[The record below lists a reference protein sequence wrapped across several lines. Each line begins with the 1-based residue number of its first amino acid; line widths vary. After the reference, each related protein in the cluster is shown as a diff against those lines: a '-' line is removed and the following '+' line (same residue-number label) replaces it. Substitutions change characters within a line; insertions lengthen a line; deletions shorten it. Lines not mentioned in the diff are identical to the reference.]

1 MSDPKAP
8 PMIDQAN
15 RLRSLAKSQP
25 AQASLFGSRVVAIAS
40 GKGGVGKTNVVAG
53 LAMSLAQQGQ
63 RVVVLDADFGLANLD
78 ILLGLTPT
86 FTLEHVLRG
95 EKLLEEI
102 LLDGPFGIRIIPASS
117 GIQELTRL
125 DAAAELRLVQ
135 GLQRVSQGTD
145 WLLIDTAAGIHDS
158 VIKLLMAA
166 QEVLLVTTPEP
177 TALVDA
183 YAMVKVVHLRDP
195 HKPLWLLVNNAQ
207 GEEEA
212 EETVDQLQ
220 AAIQR
225 FLDKQ
230 INVLGMVPSDP
241 FMLQAVRQQR
251 CVVDLYPKS
260 PAAQAFFRAAQQ
272 LNAKIPLQKEG
283 FAAFWKGLSAEE
295 P

>member
-1 MSDPKAP
+1 MN
-8 PMIDQAN
+8 DQASQ
-15 RLRSLAKSQP
+15 LRALAR
-25 AQASLFGSRVVAIAS
+25 AQAPEPGLFSSRVIAIAS

-53 LAMSLAQQGQ
+53 LAMALARDGQ

-78 ILLGLTPT
+78 ILLGLSPAY
-86 FTLEHVLRG
+86 TLEHVLGG

-135 GLQRVSQGTD
+135 GLQRVSAGID

-177 TALVDA
+177 TALVDV

-195 HKPLWLLVNNAQ
+195 RKPLWLLVNNAQ
-207 GEEEA
+207 GQEEA
-212 EETVDQLQ
+212 EETIDQLQ
-220 AAIQR
+220 AATRR
-225 FLDKQ
+225 FLKREL
-230 INVLGMVPSDP
+230 NVLGMLPADP
-241 FMLQAVRQQR
+241 WVLQAVRQQR
-251 CVVDLYPKS
+251 GVVELFPQA
-260 PAAQAFFRAAQQ
+260 PAALALTAAARRLQE
-272 LNAKIPLQKEG
+272 KVPLQRDG
-283 FAAFWKGLSAEE
+283 FAAFWRGLNLEE

>member
-1 MSDPKAP
+1 MT
-8 PMIDQAN
+8 DQAN
-15 RLRSLAKSQP
+15 RLRALARSQP
-25 AQASLFGSRVVAIAS
+25 SASTLFGSRVMAIAS

-53 LAMSLAQQGQ
+53 LAMTLAQLGQ

-78 ILLGLTPT
+78 ILLGLAPQY
-86 FTLEHVLRG
+86 TLEHVLRG
-95 EKLLEEI
+95 EKLMEEI
-102 LLDGPFGIRIIPASS
+102 LMDGPFGIRIIPASS

-135 GLQRVSQGTD
+135 GLQRVSQAID

-166 QEVLLVTTPEP
+166 QEVLLITTPEP

-183 YAMVKVVHLRDP
+183 YAMVKVIHLRDK
-195 HKPLWLLVNNAQ
+195 HKPLWLLINNAQ

-212 EETVDQLQ
+212 EETIEQLQ
-220 AAIQR
+220 AAIRR
-225 FLDKQ
+225 FLDRE

-251 CVVDLYPKS
+251 CVVDLYPKA
-260 PAAQAFFRAAQQ
+260 PATQALARAARQ
-272 LNAKIPLQKEG
+272 LQKKIPLQKEG
-283 FAAFWKGLSAEE
+283 FAAFWKGISTEE
-295 P
+295 I

>member
-1 MSDPKAP
+1 MN
-8 PMIDQAN
+8 DQAN
-15 RLRSLAKSQP
+15 RLRALSRNQP
-25 AQASLFGSRVVAIAS
+25 AASTLFGSRVMAIAS

-53 LAMSLAQQGQ
+53 LAMSLAQMGQ

-78 ILLGLTPT
+78 ILLGLSPQW
-86 FTLEHVLRG
+86 TLEHVLRG

-135 GLQRVSQGTD
+135 GLQRVSQGID

-183 YAMVKVVHLRDP
+183 YAMVKTVHLRDP

-207 GEEEA
+207 NAEEA

-220 AAIQR
+220 AATRR
-225 FLDKQ
+225 FLSRDLQ
-230 INVLGMVPSDP
+230 VLGMVPTDP

-251 CVVDLYPKS
+251 CVADLYPQS
-260 PAAQAFFRAAQQ
+260 PSSQAFLGAAQQ
-272 LNAKIPLQKEG
+272 LQQKIPLQKEG

>member
-1 MSDPKAP
+1 MN
-8 PMIDQAN
+8 DQASQ
-15 RLRSLAKSQP
+15 LRALAR
-25 AQASLFGSRVVAIAS
+25 AQAPEPGLFSSRVIAIAS

-53 LAMSLAQQGQ
+53 LAMALARDGQ

-78 ILLGLTPT
+78 ILLGLSPAY
-86 FTLEHVLRG
+86 TLEHVLGG

-135 GLQRVSQGTD
+135 GLQRVSAGID

-177 TALVDA
+177 TALVDV

-195 HKPLWLLVNNAQ
+195 RKPLWLLVNNAQ
-207 GEEEA
+207 GQEEA
-212 EETVDQLQ
+212 EETIDQLQ
-220 AAIQR
+220 AATRR
-225 FLDKQ
+225 FLKREL
-230 INVLGMVPSDP
+230 NVLGMLPADP
-241 FMLQAVRQQR
+241 WVLQAVRQQR
-251 CVVDLYPKS
+251 GVLDLFPQA
-260 PAAQAFFRAAQQ
+260 PASLALTAAARRLQE
-272 LNAKIPLQKEG
+272 KVPLQRDG
-283 FAAFWKGLSAEE
+283 FAAFWRGLNLEE